1 MGSGWMTGQD
11 AKVTKATRAADA
23 ATAPPPPRPRKASGP
38 SGHKRPREPREPS
51 NDPAN
56 VARRKDAVTRL
67 TRGARMRNTA
77 SVLRSGWLRR
87 SVRGDL

>member
-1 MGSGWMTGQD
+1 ML
-11 AKVTKATRAADA
+11 
-23 ATAPPPPRPRKASGP
+23 
-38 SGHKRPREPREPS
+38 KRPKLLALPTLQPLPRLHGLARPVVQVATS
-51 NDPAN
+51 DRVSHVSPAMILQMWR
-56 VARRKDAVTRL
+56 VARLKDAVTRL